1 MAYGTDAVVAV
12 GVNCTDPDGILPAVA
27 AASAAGKPVV
37 VYPNSGERW
46 DAASR
51 RWTGTAGLSPA
62 GALSWVDAGARL
74 VGGCCR
80 VGPHAVAALA
90 RALRR
95 GRSDEEVVSGNGR

>member
-1 MAYGTDAVVAV
+1 VT
-12 GVNCTDPDGILPAVA
+12 
-27 AASAAGKPVV
+27 AASAADKPVV

-46 DAASR
+46 DAAAR

-62 GALSWVDAGARL
+62 DALTWVDSGARL

-80 VGPHAVAALA
+80 VGPEAIAALA

-95 GRSDEEVVSGNGR
+95 VRSDEAVGADDGR